1 MDARDEA
8 MSVNDD
14 SQERITVAGL
24 ACGGQSM
31 ANKELKKI
39 LDVFDSGVQEEE
51 EKKAPNSPSAS
62 LAPSKQPNQRRG
74 TVIRFKEPLQ
84 SGRRP
89 QR

>member
-31 ANKELKKI
+31 ANKEFKKI
-39 LDVFDSGVQEEE
+39 LDVFD
-51 EKKAPNSPSAS
+51 
-62 LAPSKQPNQRRG
+62 
-74 TVIRFKEPLQ
+74 
-84 SGRRP
+84 
-89 QR
+89 